1 VSEPIGVSLSA
12 RRSYLDLLAAEVLAV
27 QLDHVE
33 RVQEYVPVIL
43 PLAAPTQVIVGTAE
57 CRRSRVL

>member
-1 VSEPIGVSLSA
+1 LSA
-12 RRSYLDLLAAEVLAV
+12 RRSYLDLLAAEALAV

>member
-1 VSEPIGVSLSA
+1 VTERIAVSMSA
-12 RRSYLDLLAAEVLAV
+12 SRSYLDLLAAEVLAV